1 LDAILTTASDSSIAA
16 QQVEGRFVGMFL
28 AAM

>member
-1 LDAILTTASDSSIAA
+1 LDAILTTAYDSGIAA
-16 QQVEGRFVGMFL
+16 QQIDRRFVEMFL